1 MISVFLLFT
10 NHITSGT
17 VLYSKTYGLSQ
28 GPSGEGCDQILLGL
42 RFYNA
47 ILQGQ
52 LVKISLF

>member
-1 MISVFLLFT
+1 MFLLFT

-17 VLYSKTYGLSQ
+17 VLYSKTYELSQ